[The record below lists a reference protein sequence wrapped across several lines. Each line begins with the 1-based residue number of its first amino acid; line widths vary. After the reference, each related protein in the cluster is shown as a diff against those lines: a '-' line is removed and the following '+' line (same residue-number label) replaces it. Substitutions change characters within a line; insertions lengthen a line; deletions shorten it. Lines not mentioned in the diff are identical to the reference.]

1 MLVTLFYGTLIP
13 HKKKK
18 ARSVFKFIKG
28 WPSGTVYY
36 LSRISF
42 IWERGA
48 VVAGA
53 GVKEFTSGFSLSVTF
68 HRRQAFLKRHFVPV
82 GFVSEEQ

>member
-1 MLVTLFYGTLIP
+1 MEHWYHI
-13 HKKKK
+13 KKK
-18 ARSVFKFIKG
+18 ARSVLKFIKG

-36 LSRISF
+36 LSRICF

-48 VVAGA
+48 VVA